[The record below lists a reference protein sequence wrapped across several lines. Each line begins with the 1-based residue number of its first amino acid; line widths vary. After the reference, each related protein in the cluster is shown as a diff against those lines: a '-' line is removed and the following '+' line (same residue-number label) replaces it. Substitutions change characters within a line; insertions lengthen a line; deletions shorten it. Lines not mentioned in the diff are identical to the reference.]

1 MHPIFFNPTYP
12 VLDFS
17 CLLSAVIYQSAFLG
31 VRQNQLTLSPKT
43 MSLRYSTK
51 ELIPTSLST
60 QSSRIKLKHFCLEVA
75 VLHLGGT
82 AMLSFY

>member
-1 MHPIFFNPTYP
+1 MFFKPTYP

-17 CLLSAVIYQSAFLG
+17 YLLSAVIYQSAFLG

-43 MSLRYSTK
+43 ISLRYSTNK
-51 ELIPTSLST
+51 LMPTSLST
-60 QSSRIKLKHFCLEVA
+60 QSSLIKLKHFCLEVG

-82 AMLSFY
+82 ATLSFD